1 MSRWN
6 SASKKLTPDKIL
18 NGYYYNRDD
27 SSFKEAL
34 LQLLAIIANSYLTL
48 DEDISK
54 IRSSIKEVDKSQRRF
69 E

>member
-34 LQLLAIIANSYLTL
+34 LQLLAIIANSYLTI
-48 DEDISK
+48 DEDVDK
-54 IRSSIKEVDKSQRRF
+54 IRRSLKGFDKDQQRF

>member
-1 MSRWN
+1 MKRSR
-6 SASKKLTPDKIL
+6 LTPDKIL
-18 NGYYYNRDD
+18 NGYYYNRDQ
-27 SSFKEAL
+27 SSYREAL

-54 IRSSIKEVDKSQRRF
+54 VRSSIKEMDKRQERF

>member
-1 MSRWN
+1 M
-6 SASKKLTPDKIL
+6 KGKLTPDKIL

-34 LQLLAIIANSYLTL
+34 LQFLAIIANSYLTL

>member
-1 MSRWN
+1 M
-6 SASKKLTPDKIL
+6 KGKLTPDKIL

-54 IRSSIKEVDKSQRRF
+54 IRSSIKEVDRKQERF
-69 E
+69 R